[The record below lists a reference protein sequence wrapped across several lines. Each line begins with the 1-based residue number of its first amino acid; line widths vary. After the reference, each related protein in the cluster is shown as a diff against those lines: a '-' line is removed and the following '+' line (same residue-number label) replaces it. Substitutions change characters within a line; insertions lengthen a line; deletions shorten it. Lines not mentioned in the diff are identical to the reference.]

1 MRNILVHSTLLCILL
16 NSQMIAEEID
26 IKLVD
31 ESEQSAL
38 YQKGNIEGTIVGC
51 SENTKK
57 KELTCS
63 KKPKDAILS
72 QLPSSKQIEEV
83 NLEDDTERNKIKEQL
98 ATILTELNNLKE
110 AQKADRATIKE
121 LKSIISTLSIKKKQ
135 QMPQI
140 ISEQVISAKQVL
152 KERIKQITPQKSQSK
167 TVTIIRKKI
176 KEISRTDSEV
186 IIEVQSNESLST
198 YAQAYYNDN
207 TKYYRIY
214 KANRDK
220 IPKSLMIVIGDRL
233 RIPLD

>member
-1 MRNILVHSTLLCILL
+1 MKNILVHSTLLCILL
-16 NSQMIAEEID
+16 NSQAIAEEIE

-31 ESEQSAL
+31 ESEKSAL
-38 YQKGNIEGTIVGC
+38 YQRGNIEGTIVGC
-51 SENTKK
+51 SENTEK

-83 NLEDDTERNKIKEQL
+83 DLEDDNERNKIKEQL
-98 ATILTELNNLKE
+98 ATILKELNNLKE

-121 LKSIISTLSIKKKQ
+121 LKSIISTLKNKQ
-135 QMPQI
+135 PMPQI
-140 ISEQVISAKQVL
+140 KSEQETHIKQVL
-152 KERIKQITPQKSQSK
+152 KERISQITPKKSRSK
-167 TVTIIRKKI
+167 TVTIIRKPI
-176 KEISRTDSEV
+176 KEISRTESEV
-186 IIEVQSNESLST
+186 IIEVQNNESLST